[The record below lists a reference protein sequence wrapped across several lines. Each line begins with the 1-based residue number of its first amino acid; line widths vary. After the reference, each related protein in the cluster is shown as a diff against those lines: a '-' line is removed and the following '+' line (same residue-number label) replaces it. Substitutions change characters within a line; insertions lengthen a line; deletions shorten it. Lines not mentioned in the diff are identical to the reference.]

1 MINLELKGHIG
12 QKDVWASQ
20 QAQQV
25 GGRVK
30 ALILAAGK
38 GTRLKPLTNTVPK
51 HLLPVGNKPILFHM
65 LDYIKETDIKDIGIV
80 VSPDSGPYIE
90 EAIDSS
96 SEWGGK
102 ITFIVQPEPLG
113 LAHAVKAAQGFLG
126 DSPFLMF
133 LGDNLIQ
140 EGVKDFLGEF
150 HVPNS
155 DASILLKE
163 VPDPRA
169 FGVAELDS
177 SRRVV
182 HLVEKPKKPKSNLAI
197 IGVYLFT
204 AEIHKAI
211 AQTKPSWRGELEI
224 TDAIQKLLE
233 MGKEVKSHLLRGWWL
248 DIGNNDG
255 LIEANRVVLD
265 AFLKRDIKGK
275 VDSQSLIVGRVQIGE
290 GTNLESSRVQ
300 GPVFIAANCR
310 IKNSLIKPF
319 TNIRAGA
326 VVEDSYLEN
335 SIILENCQI
344 LKIQQLADS
353 VIGRNT
359 VLHGQGKSPEKIRLF
374 IGDDCKV
381 ELE

>member
-1 MINLELKGHIG
+1 
-12 QKDVWASQ
+12 
-20 QAQQV
+20 
-25 GGRVK
+25 VK
-30 ALILAAGK
+30 ALVLAAGK
-38 GTRLKPLTNTVPK
+38 GTRLRPLTNTVPK
-51 HLLPVGNKPILFHM
+51 HLLPVGNKPILFHV
-65 LDYIKETDIKDIGIV
+65 LDYIKEAGIQDIGIV
-80 VSPDSGPYIE
+80 VSPDSGYYIE
-90 EAIDSS
+90 EAIDTS

-113 LAHAVKAAQGFLG
+113 LAHAVKVAQGFLG
-126 DSPFLMF
+126 DSHFLMF

-140 EGVKDFLGEF
+140 EGVKDFSGEF
-150 HVPNS
+150 HASNS

-177 SRRVV
+177 SGRVV
-182 HLVEKPKKPKSNLAI
+182 HLVEKPKKPRSNLAI

-233 MGKEVKSHLLRGWWL
+233 MGKEVRSHLLRGWWL
-248 DIGNNDG
+248 DIADNDG
-255 LIEANRVVLD
+255 LIEANRVVFD
-265 AFLKRDIKGK
+265 AFSKRDIKGG
-275 VDSQSLIVGRVQIGE
+275 VDSQSRIVGRVQIGE
-290 GTNLESSRVQ
+290 GTKLESSRIQ

-319 TNIRAGA
+319 TNIRAGT
-326 VVEDSYLEN
+326 VVEDSTVEH
-335 SIILENCQI
+335 SVILENCQI
-344 LKIQQLADS
+344 TKIKHLADS

-359 VLHGQGKSPEKIRLF
+359 VLAGLGKSPKKVKLF

>member
-1 MINLELKGHIG
+1 
-12 QKDVWASQ
+12 
-20 QAQQV
+20 
-25 GGRVK
+25 VK

-38 GTRLKPLTNTVPK
+38 GTRLRPLTNTVPK
-51 HLLPVGNKPILFHM
+51 HLLPVGNKPILFHV
-65 LDYIKETDIKDIGIV
+65 LDYIKEAGIKDIGIV
-80 VSPDSGPYIE
+80 VSPDSGHYIE
-90 EAIDSS
+90 EAINTGSDK
-96 SEWGGK
+96 GGK
-102 ITFIVQPEPLG
+102 IKFIVQPEPLG
-113 LAHAVKAAQGFLG
+113 LAHAVKVAQGFLG
-126 DSPFLMF
+126 DSTFLMF

-140 EGVKDFLGEF
+140 EGVKDFLSEF
-150 HVPNS
+150 YASNS

-177 SRRVV
+177 SGRVV

-233 MGKEVKSHLLRGWWL
+233 MGKEVRSHLLRGWWL
-248 DIGNNDG
+248 DIGSNDG

-265 AFLKRDIKGK
+265 TSLKRDIKGE
-275 VDSQSLIVGRVQIGE
+275 VDSQSRIVGRVQIGD
-290 GTNLESSRVQ
+290 GTKLESSLIQ
-300 GPVFIAANCR
+300 GPVFIAENCR

-319 TNIRAGA
+319 TNIRAGT
-326 VVEDSYLEN
+326 VVEDSTLEH
-335 SIILENCQI
+335 SVILENCQI
-344 LKIQQLADS
+344 LKIKHLADS

-359 VLHGQGKSPEKIRLF
+359 VLAGQGKSPEKIRLF
-374 IGDDCKV
+374 IGDDCIV

>member
-1 MINLELKGHIG
+1 M
-12 QKDVWASQ
+12 
-20 QAQQV
+20 
-25 GGRVK
+25 K

-38 GTRLKPLTNTVPK
+38 GTRLRPLTNTIPK
-51 HLLPVGNKPILFHM
+51 HLLPVGNKPILFHV
-65 LDYIKETDIKDIGIV
+65 LDYVKEAGIEDIGIV

-90 EAIDSS
+90 EALGTG
-96 SEWGGK
+96 SEWGAK
-102 ITFIVQPEPLG
+102 ITFIAQAEPLG
-113 LAHAVKAAQGFLG
+113 LAHAVKVAQGFLG

-140 EGVKDFLGEF
+140 EGVKDFLEEF
-150 HVPNS
+150 YASGS

-163 VPDPRA
+163 VPDPKA

-177 SRRVV
+177 SGKVV
-182 HLVEKPKKPKSNLAI
+182 HLEEKPKKPKSNLAV

-233 MGKEVKSHLLRGWWL
+233 MGKEIKSHLLRGWWL

-265 AFLKRDIKGK
+265 AFLKRDIKGE
-275 VDSQSLIVGRVQIGE
+275 VDSQSRIVGRVQIGE
-290 GTNLESSRVQ
+290 GTKIESSLVQ
-300 GPVFIAANCR
+300 GPVFIAANCK
-310 IKNSLIKPF
+310 IENSLIKPF
-319 TNIRAGA
+319 TNIGTGT
-326 VVEDSYLEN
+326 VVEDS
-335 SIILENCQI
+335 SIGHSVILENCQI
-344 LKIQQLADS
+344 SKIKHLADS
-353 VIGRNT
+353 VIGRNS
-359 VLHGQGKSPEKIRLF
+359 VLAGQGKSPKKVRLF
-374 IGDDCKV
+374 IGDDCRI

>member
-1 MINLELKGHIG
+1 
-12 QKDVWASQ
+12 
-20 QAQQV
+20 
-25 GGRVK
+25 VK

-51 HLLPVGNKPILFHM
+51 HLLPVGNQPILFHV
-65 LDYIKETDIKDIGIV
+65 LDYIKETGIKDIGIV
-80 VSPDSGPYIE
+80 VSPDSSSYIE
-90 EAIDSS
+90 EAIGTG
-96 SEWGGK
+96 SEWRGK
-102 ITFIVQPEPLG
+102 ITFVVQPKPLG
-113 LAHAVKAAQGFLG
+113 LAHAVKVAQSFLG
-126 DSPFLMF
+126 DSPFLML

-150 HVPNS
+150 HASNS

-163 VPDPRA
+163 VTDPKA

-177 SRRVV
+177 SGRVV
-182 HLVEKPKKPKSNLAI
+182 YLVEKPKKPKSNLAI

-211 AQTKPSWRGELEI
+211 AQIKPSWRGELEI

-233 MGKEVKSHLLRGWWL
+233 MGKRIRSHLLRGWWL
-248 DIGNNDG
+248 DIASNEG

-265 AFLKRDIKGK
+265 AFLKRDIRGEL
-275 VDSQSLIVGRVQIGE
+275 DSQSRIVGRVQIGE
-290 GTNLESSRVQ
+290 GTKLESSHVQ
-300 GPVFIAANCR
+300 GPTFIAANCR
-310 IKNSLIKPF
+310 IKNSVIKPF
-319 TNIRAGA
+319 TNIRAGT
-326 VVEDSYLEN
+326 VVENSSLEH
-335 SIILENCQI
+335 SVILENCQI
-344 LKIQQLADS
+344 LKIEHLADS

-359 VLHGQGKSPEKIRLF
+359 VLAGRGKSPENVKLF